1 MKRVFLVREK
11 VHGAAK
17 TVKEVALWNAT
28 TVTVQ
33 ANCSVATATA
43 QVCVATKHATIV
55 VVRRLSAARH
65 AKTTKDICSAA
76 VAMVRAKTAVI
87 IAEVLA

>member
-11 VHGAAK
+11 ALGAAK

-43 QVCVATKHATIV
+43 RVCVATRHVTIV
-55 VVRRLSAARH
+55 EVRRHSAAKR
-65 AKTTKDICSAA
+65 AETTKVTCSAA
-76 VAMVRAKTAVI
+76 VAMAREKTAAT

>member
-11 VHGAAK
+11 AHGAAK

-33 ANCSVATATA
+33 ANYSAATATA

-55 VVRRLSAARH
+55 EVRRHSAAKR
-65 AKTTKDICSAA
+65 AETTKVTYSVA
-76 VAMVRAKTAVI
+76 VAMVRVRTAAT